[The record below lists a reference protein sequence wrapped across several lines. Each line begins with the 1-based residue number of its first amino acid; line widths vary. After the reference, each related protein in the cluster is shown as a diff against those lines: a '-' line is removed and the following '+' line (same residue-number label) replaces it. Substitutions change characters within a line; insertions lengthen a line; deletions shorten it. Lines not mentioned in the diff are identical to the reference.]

1 MYCYRMVYNHS
12 FFCYNINGES
22 MKKVLLFLSLFLI
35 FIPNVFAKEKVTIS
49 VFYSKTC
56 IHCTHLHEYLDNLE
70 QDSKYGEM
78 INIDYYEVNEKEN
91 SEIFNKV
98 LAYFKRQSS
107 GVPFYVIGS
116 KYEVGFPNPETM
128 EKEYK
133 ETDTKIKKL
142 IDEEYKNN
150 KKTNIVKDIINEK
163 VKVTT
168 TEKSTLPLVEENS
181 NFIEPANQKHNTF
194 KYIIY
199 IGIPSA
205 IILIVYILI
214 RKKKEA

>member
-1 MYCYRMVYNHS
+1 
-12 FFCYNINGES
+12 
-22 MKKVLLFLSLFLI
+22 
-35 FIPNVFAKEKVTIS
+35 
-49 VFYSKTC
+49 
-56 IHCTHLHEYLDNLE
+56 
-70 QDSKYGEM
+70 M

-128 EKEYK
+128 EKEYN
-133 ETDTKIKKL
+133 ETDAKIKKL
-142 IDEEYKNN
+142 IEEEYKDN

-168 TEKSTLPLVEENS
+168 TEKSTFNATNS
-181 NFIEPANQKHNTF
+181 FNTRIDSREGTRQGLDWTDA
-194 KYIIY
+194 YAS
-199 IGIPSA
+199 GSDRTA
-205 IILIVYILI
+205 GA
-214 RKKKEA
+214 R